1 VRIAKHKQL
10 DVNCAIKTIDKR
22 KMTQN
27 DSDKELMENEL
38 SALEKLTHPNIV
50 RVYELLHDQKNYYI
64 VSEVIADGEL
74 NEVIESRRA

>member
-1 VRIAKHKQL
+1 
-10 DVNCAIKTIDKR
+10 
-22 KMTQN
+22 MTQN